1 LIDRITTAAG
11 LSDRL
16 EGAAKNLGCAMAN
29 PHAAPTR
36 FAESPVI
43 EPESQTGTLRDA
55 ADRLRLLRS
64 PPAAPIR
71 HLQRRWGR
79 FACEVIHVWMLP
91 DRVAILKCGGR
102 LSAIWNEADKNRLD
116 RKQVRCLQWQW
127 LFGGQATSATRPQ
140 DLPAAMSEVSG
151 LRKNQKSR
159 PLRRLADSTIGKP
172 SARTP
177 DAGYT
182 MCWLT
187 GPLARQTGRK
197 VIEL

>member
-1 LIDRITTAAG
+1 LPKGWSLNPNRKSAHSGMRRIVCVCYDHSACGPNSA
-11 LSDRL
+11 SP
-16 EGAAKNLGCAMAN
+16 APLGPLC
-29 PHAAPTR
+29 
-36 FAESPVI
+36 
-43 EPESQTGTLRDA
+43 LRVD
-55 ADRLRLLRS
+55 
-64 PPAAPIR
+64 P
-71 HLQRRWGR
+71 
-79 FACEVIHVWMLP
+79 CWMLP

-102 LSAIWNEADKNRLD
+102 LSAIRNEADKNRLD